1 MFFYNDFYEVPC
13 KYTEDFLFLCFCY
26 LMPFFH
32 FLFFLDK
39 LDILAA
45 ISQSKS
51 PSCKFLVIPRNY
63 IFSLCYNLKMTL
75 SPFSVSVCLS
85 LLPVLKISFPTIY
98 QVLRIY
104 PLNFIFLLCKGG
116 MIILV
121 SKYLCED

>member
-63 IFSLCYNLKMTL
+63 IFSLLQFKNDIISFLCL
-75 SPFSVSVCLS
+75 CLS
-85 LLPVLKISFPTIY
+85 LLPVSKISFPTIY